1 MQMISSPARA
11 WEEIRLEEDRR
22 KVFTAF
28 VYPMIGLCG
37 LSVFIGSLIAK
48 GWGGPQS
55 FQYAMTQC
63 CAVAVSLFGGYFL
76 AAYLING
83 LRVRMFAMDND
94 IPLTQQFAG
103 YALVVPF
110 LLKII
115 IGILPDF
122 SIIAL
127 LLQFYI
133 VYVVWEGSAILMKI
147 AEKDRLRFTIL
158 SSILL
163 IACPAVIEFIFNLKS
178 ATKLFSVLLA
188 SKRPLI
194 TELADKLR
202 LKYPLL
208 PTISPCPTMRLEAI
222 RMYHTHKL

>member
-1 MQMISSPARA
+1 
-11 WEEIRLEEDRR
+11 
-22 KVFTAF
+22 
-28 VYPMIGLCG
+28 MIGLCG

-48 GWGGPQS
+48 GWGVVRKS

-163 IACPAVIEFIFNLKS
+163 IACPAVIEFIFNKLDGS
-178 ATKLFSVLLA
+178 AE
-188 SKRPLI
+188 LI
-194 TELADKLR
+194 DFMKQSSC
-202 LKYPLL
+202 KY
-208 PTISPCPTMRLEAI
+208 
-222 RMYHTHKL
+222 

>member
-11 WEEIRLEEDRR
+11 WEEIGREEDRR
-22 KVFTAF
+22 KVLGAF

-37 LSVFIGSLIAK
+37 LSVFIGTFIGNTEGAAA
-48 GWGGPQS
+48 
-55 FQYAMTQC
+55 FQIAMTRC
-63 CAVAVSLFGGYFL
+63 CAIFVSLFGGYFL

-133 VYVVWEGSAILMKI
+133 VYVVWEGSKKVMQI

-163 IACPAVIEFIFNLKS
+163 IACPAVIEFIFN
-178 ATKLFSVLLA
+178 KLTVVLN
-188 SKRPLI
+188 
-194 TELADKLR
+194 
-202 LKYPLL
+202 
-208 PTISPCPTMRLEAI
+208 
-222 RMYHTHKL
+222 

>member
-1 MQMISSPARA
+1 MNYKELFHIALQLISSPARA

-22 KVFTAF
+22 KVFTSF

-37 LSVFIGSLIAK
+37 LSVFIGSLWRK

-83 LRVRMFAMDND
+83 LRVRMLMTDSD

-103 YALVVPF
+103 YALVVLF
-110 LLKII
+110 VLKII

-122 SIIAL
+122 RIISWL
-127 LLQFYI
+127 LHFYI
-133 VYVVWEGSAILMKI
+133 VYVVWEGSAKMMQVE
-147 AEKDRLRFTIL
+147 EKDRLRFTIL

-163 IACPAVIEFIFNLKS
+163 IACPTAIEWIF
-178 ATKLFSVLLA
+178 TKLTVMLN
-188 SKRPLI
+188 
-194 TELADKLR
+194 
-202 LKYPLL
+202 
-208 PTISPCPTMRLEAI
+208 
-222 RMYHTHKL
+222 

>member
-83 LRVRMFAMDND
+83 LRVRMFA
-94 IPLTQQFAG
+94 G

-163 IACPAVIEFIFNLKS
+163 IACPAVIEFIFN
-178 ATKLFSVLLA
+178 KLTVVLN
-188 SKRPLI
+188 
-194 TELADKLR
+194 
-202 LKYPLL
+202 
-208 PTISPCPTMRLEAI
+208 
-222 RMYHTHKL
+222 

>member
-1 MQMISSPARA
+1 MNYKELFHIALQLISSPAHA

-22 KVFTAF
+22 KVFASF

-37 LSVFIGSLIAK
+37 LSVFIGSLWTM

-83 LRVRMFAMDND
+83 LRVRMLMMDSD

-103 YALVVPF
+103 YALVVLF
-110 LLKII
+110 VLKII

-122 SIIAL
+122 RIISW

-133 VYVVWEGSAILMKI
+133 VYVVWEGSAKVMQVE
-147 AEKDRLRFTIL
+147 EKDRLRFTIL

-163 IACPAVIEFIFNLKS
+163 IACPTAIEWIF
-178 ATKLFSVLLA
+178 TKLTVMLN
-188 SKRPLI
+188 
-194 TELADKLR
+194 
-202 LKYPLL
+202 
-208 PTISPCPTMRLEAI
+208 
-222 RMYHTHKL
+222 

>member
-1 MQMISSPARA
+1 MNYKELFHIAMLLISSPARA
-11 WEEIRLEEDRR
+11 WEEIRLEEDKR
-22 KVFTAF
+22 KVFISF

-37 LSVFIGSLIAK
+37 LSVFIGSLLVK

-83 LRVRMFAMDND
+83 LRVRMFMMDND
-94 IPLTQQFAG
+94 IPLTQQFVG

-122 SIIAL
+122 NIIAL

-133 VYVVWEGSAILMKI
+133 VYVVWEGSAVLMKV

-163 IACPAVIEFIFNLKS
+163 IVCPAVIEFIFN
-178 ATKLFSVLLA
+178 KLTLVLN
-188 SKRPLI
+188 
-194 TELADKLR
+194 
-202 LKYPLL
+202 
-208 PTISPCPTMRLEAI
+208 
-222 RMYHTHKL
+222 

>member
-1 MQMISSPARA
+1 MLLISSPAKA

-37 LSVFIGSLIAK
+37 LSVFIGSLLVK
-48 GWGGPQS
+48 GWDGPES

-83 LRVRMFAMDND
+83 LRVRMFRMDND
-94 IPLTQQFAG
+94 MPLTQQFAG

-110 LLKII
+110 LLQII
-115 IGILPDF
+115 IGVLPDF
-122 SIIAL
+122 NIIAL

-133 VYVVWEGSAILMKI
+133 VYVVWEGSTVLMDV

-163 IACPAVIEFIFNLKS
+163 IACPVAIEWIFN
-178 ATKLFSVLLA
+178 KLTVVLN
-188 SKRPLI
+188 
-194 TELADKLR
+194 
-202 LKYPLL
+202 
-208 PTISPCPTMRLEAI
+208 
-222 RMYHTHKL
+222 

>member
-1 MQMISSPARA
+1 MNYKELFHIALQLISSPARA

-22 KVFTAF
+22 KVFTSF

-37 LSVFIGSLIAK
+37 LSVFIGSLWTM

-83 LRVRMFAMDND
+83 LRVRMLMTDSD
-94 IPLTQQFAG
+94 IPLTQLFAG
-103 YALVVPF
+103 YALVVLF
-110 LLKII
+110 VLKII

-122 SIIAL
+122 RIISW

-133 VYVVWEGSAILMKI
+133 VYVVWEGSAKMMQVE
-147 AEKDRLRFTIL
+147 EKDRLRFTIL

-163 IACPAVIEFIFNLKS
+163 IACPTAIEWIF
-178 ATKLFSVLLA
+178 TKLTVMLN
-188 SKRPLI
+188 
-194 TELADKLR
+194 
-202 LKYPLL
+202 
-208 PTISPCPTMRLEAI
+208 
-222 RMYHTHKL
+222 